1 VGATLAFTE
10 DSQHIQ
16 AAFRNGFLN
25 WGALP
30 QYVYLD
36 NGKAFKSK
44 LFHEQWEGHD
54 LAKELGGI
62 FPKLGIR
69 AQFAE
74 SYNAKAKIIER
85 FFRTFQE
92 QFERFISSFRG
103 ANIADK
109 PATLMRNEKWI
120 KKLYTCEPP
129 TTEEAMQMIGYY
141 IRYVYGITPHRGLD
155 NRKPWEVF
163 NSAPKP
169 QDRLVNPSQ
178 LNFMML
184 SVERKAIRNEGIV
197 LNKLKYWHP
206 ALVFHMGKPVIIRYD
221 LADARWVLVYDEAD
235 VFICQASLRQTQHPF
250 IQADLQNSKSHK
262 EYRQEYTQ
270 IKKLQRLTEQ
280 RTQSFVR
287 SNQESVDKLLK
298 SYMNEIPAENNPTFL
313 QAPMIEAPAPGPEE
327 EIARLEQ
334 IVIEQEKAIAAS
346 QPEQTHNDQNQ
357 AVAEGSTEFDPFD
370 NEEFKKM
377 LKTIG
382 IK

>member
-1 VGATLAFTE
+1 
-10 DSQHIQ
+10 
-16 AAFRNGFLN
+16 
-25 WGALP
+25 
-30 QYVYLD
+30 
-36 NGKAFKSK
+36 
-44 LFHEQWEGHD
+44 
-54 LAKELGGI
+54 
-62 FPKLGIR
+62 
-69 AQFAE
+69 
-74 SYNAKAKIIER
+74 
-85 FFRTFQE
+85 
-92 QFERFISSFRG
+92 
-103 ANIADK
+103 
-109 PATLMRNEKWI
+109 
-120 KKLYTCEPP
+120 
-129 TTEEAMQMIGYY
+129 
-141 IRYVYGITPHRGLD
+141 
-155 NRKPWEVF
+155 
-163 NSAPKP
+163 
-169 QDRLVNPSQ
+169 
-178 LNFMML
+178 
-184 SVERKAIRNEGIV
+184 V

-206 ALVFHMGKPVIIRYD
+206 DLVFHMGKPVIIRYD

-235 VFICQASLRQTQHPF
+235 VFICQASLRQAQHPF

-298 SYMNEIPAENNPTFL
+298 SYINEIPADNNPTFL

-357 AVAEGSTEFDPFD
+357 AVIEGSSEFDPFD